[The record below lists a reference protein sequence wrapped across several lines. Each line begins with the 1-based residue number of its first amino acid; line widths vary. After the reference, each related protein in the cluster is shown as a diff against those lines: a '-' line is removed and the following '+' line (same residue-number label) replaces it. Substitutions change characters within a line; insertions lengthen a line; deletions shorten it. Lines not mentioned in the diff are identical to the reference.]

1 MKLGLKIVAVLAIA
15 FASVSC
21 RDRAVEKRLADVE
34 SRLDDLEK
42 NNKSG
47 NVPSAS
53 VTPSVSTPAPAAETK
68 PEGPLPVIEF
78 DNTTFDFGKIQEG
91 AKVTHIY
98 QVKNTGQ
105 APLIIQNA
113 QPSCGCTVPEWTKTP
128 IPVGGSGFV
137 KAEFDSKGKTGIQ
150 DKSITVTANT
160 WPKVTMLRFKAQVD
174 AKPTGA
180 NGPLK

>member
-1 MKLGLKIVAVLAIA
+1 MKLGLKIVAVLTVTLT
-15 FASVSC
+15 SMSC
-21 RDRAVEKRLADVE
+21 RDKALEKRVAEVETQLAE
-34 SRLDDLEK
+34 MKK
-42 NNKSG
+42 NNQAS
-47 NVPSAS
+47 NFQPAS

-68 PEGPLPVIEF
+68 PEGPLPIIEF

-98 QVKNTGQ
+98 KVKNTGQ

-113 QPSCGCTVPEWTKTP
+113 QPSCGCTVPEWTKEP

-137 KAEFDSKGKTGIQ
+137 KAEFDSKGKTGMQ
-150 DKSITVTANT
+150 DKSITVTANS

-174 AKPTGA
+174 AKPTGT